1 MDEIKQDRIDRYILG
16 QLSEEEK
23 IRFEE
28 DLSKD
33 IELYEQYKYTNMLK
47 ETISSRA
54 HIEELMC
61 QWDKEFDE
69 NSEEGHYPKWNK
81 KIWYWTSAIAAIF
94 IATIF
99 IIAPYNSSTD
109 IEYKTFIGYSRNSGN
124 ELHQIDSLLINMNY
138 SYALVIIE
146 KTEKKVN
153 NISLYQFNE
162 TVNKEQQEQLEYEC
176 QEIKRYSDDLTWMKI
191 YALIGLNRE
200 KEALSLL
207 GILKVKDGFYKEKA
221 DSLYQKIKK

>member
-16 QLSEEEK
+16 QLSEDEK
-23 IRFEE
+23 IKFEE
-28 DLSKD
+28 DLFKD

-47 ETISSRA
+47 ETISSQA

-61 QWDKEFDE
+61 QWDKELYE
-69 NSEEGHYPKWNK
+69 NREEAHYPKWNK

-99 IIAPYNSSTD
+99 IIAPYKSSSD
-109 IEYKTFIGYSRNSGN
+109 IKYETFINEYSRNSGN
-124 ELHQIDSLLINMNY
+124 ELYQIDSLLIKKNY
-138 SYALVIIE
+138 SYALILIE
-146 KTEKKVN
+146 NTEKKV

-162 TVNKEQQEQLEYEC
+162 TVNKEQQEQLEYEL

-207 GILKVKDGFYKEKA
+207 GVLKVKDGFYKEKA